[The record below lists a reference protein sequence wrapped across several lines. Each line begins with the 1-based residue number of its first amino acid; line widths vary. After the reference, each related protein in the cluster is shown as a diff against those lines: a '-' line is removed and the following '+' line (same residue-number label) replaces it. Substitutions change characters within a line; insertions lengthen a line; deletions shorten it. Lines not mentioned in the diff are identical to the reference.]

1 MKDFYADVPLLGDVV
16 IANHAKDRII
26 EQRIPDWLFEEV
38 LLKPTAPDVPDG
50 FNIRLRERNGV
61 RLVLLFTR
69 DLYLVKTVFR
79 VRTLITALGCP
90 RGRTRFIKPTR

>member
-50 FNIRLRERNGV
+50 FNIRLRERNGI

-69 DLYLVKTVFR
+69 RLYLLKTAFR
-79 VRTLITALGCP
+79 VHTLVATLGCP
-90 RGRTRFIKPTR
+90 RGRSHLLNRRR

>member
-1 MKDFYADVPLLGDVV
+1 MKDFYANVPLLGNVV
-16 IANHAKDRII
+16 LGSHAKARII
-26 EQRIPDWLFEEV
+26 EEHIPDWLFEKV
-38 LLKPTAPDVPDG
+38 LLKPIVADIPDG